1 MHTTLSILLGIHH
14 AVTIVHSLSIVESP
28 RAQTARS
35 RLTEAFRSASKKLT
49 LHPELVLPEP
59 SDPTALLLRSTE
71 VTQLS
76 QTMRIKAKANAL
88 FVEGTVDALTPM
100 GKEQENARGGFPGP
114 IPIVYIL
121 PDENTLS
128 NNMERLM
135 DVEGLEGILIPF
147 FGGKEIE
154 SVAGYLEESK
164 NQPCLTEKCGAIWDA
179 GFQPIPEITLSPG
192 AIWTDEDVVRL
203 VDAIKDTC
211 GGMDPVSIVFT
222 NARCDE
228 TTHQEDQDDEA
239 STPTVIIPPSIS
251 KRLTFIG
258 SVRTTAG
265 EGRMN
270 AATSKLSSCNFHG
283 AFLRADCVPGYRMNP
298 DLKVVGGFWS
308 AAIGDMKSLKSKNF
322 NFRSKVKLE
331 KDVPS
336 TLMYSLLPF
345 SNYDLGCTHLYSL
358 LLLLPLSTFQVEWYN
373 YQKDVMDSGALGG
386 PAGGGGSL
394 NPDAGDYK
402 GF

>member
-1 MHTTLSILLGIHH
+1 MMHTTLSLLLGIYN
-14 AVTIVHSLSIVESP
+14 AVSIVHSLSITESP
-28 RAQTARS
+28 RAQMARS
-35 RLTEAFRSASKKLT
+35 RLTDAFRTPSRKLT

-71 VTQLS
+71 IARLS
-76 QTMRIKAKANAL
+76 QTMRTKAKANAL

-100 GKEQENARGGFPGP
+100 GKEQENARGNFPGP
-114 IPIVYIL
+114 LPIIYIL

-128 NNMERLM
+128 DSMERLR

-147 FGGKEIE
+147 FGGEEIE
-154 SVAGYLEESK
+154 SVASYLEESK
-164 NQPCLTEKCGAIWDA
+164 NYPCLAEKCGAIWDA
-179 GFQPIPEITLSPG
+179 GFQPIPEVTLSPG
-192 AIWTDEDVVRL
+192 ATWADEDVVRL
-203 VDAIKDTC
+203 VDAVRDTC
-211 GGMDPVSIVFT
+211 GGLDPVSIVFT
-222 NARCDE
+222 NAGSDDE
-228 TTHQEDQDDEA
+228 AADENDQDDGP
-239 STPTVIIPPSIS
+239 STPKITIPSSIS

-270 AATSKLSSCNFHG
+270 AATTKLSSRNFHG
-283 AFLRADCVPGYRMNP
+283 AFLRADCVPGYRLNP

-336 TLMYSLLPF
+336 TLMTMYSLPSIIQIFLCVGRTYCFLSSQYSYYPLFSLLP
-345 SNYDLGCTHLYSL
+345 S
-358 LLLLPLSTFQVEWYN
+358 
-373 YQKDVMDSGALGG
+373 
-386 PAGGGGSL
+386 
-394 NPDAGDYK
+394 
-402 GF
+402 